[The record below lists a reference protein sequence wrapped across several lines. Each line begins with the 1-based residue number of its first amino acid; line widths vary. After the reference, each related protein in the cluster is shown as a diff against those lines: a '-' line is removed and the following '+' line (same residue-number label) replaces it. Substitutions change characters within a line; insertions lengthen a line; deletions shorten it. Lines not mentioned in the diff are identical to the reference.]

1 MLPKSRQLREKR
13 IQANASHAQQF
24 YQLMLRLIQLHKI
37 LPTTEKEKCSI
48 KRAGNNHSDL
58 ISLMPIY
65 RKEICSIK
73 RAQYNNIQLG
83 NI

>member
-1 MLPKSRQLREKR
+1 MLPKSRQLREKK
-13 IQANASHAQQF
+13 NSGKC
-24 YQLMLRLIQLHKI
+24 LSCPTI
-37 LPTTEKEKCSI
+37 LSINVTADTATQDFAKNRKEKCSI